1 MDSVFFVFEM
11 IGVVAFALSGAMW
24 AIRNEMDVLGVC
36 VLGAT
41 TAVGGGILRD
51 LMLGITPPTMLVNPT
66 AALIAVGVSVLV
78 FLPFTQRLL
87 RGSSHLIYE
96 RLMLL
101 ADSIGLTVFTVMGV
115 NVGSARLETQSIFA
129 CSFLG
134 VLTGVG
140 GGVMRDVMSRSKPY
154 IFVKHFYAC
163 AAIIGALVCAVL
175 NRVFGEL
182 LATVIGFV
190 LILTLRLL
198 AATFHWRLPKYTVKQ
213 TANKRMPKTTVDL
226 QNSKKESIKNK

>member
-24 AIRNEMDVLGVC
+24 AIRQEMDVLGVC

-41 TAVGGGILRD
+41 TAVGGGIVRD

-66 AALIAVGVSVLV
+66 AALIAIGVSILV
-78 FLPFTQRLL
+78 FLPFMQRLL
-87 RGSSHLIYE
+87 RGGSNHIYE

-101 ADSIGLTVFTVMGV
+101 ADSIGLAVFTVTGV
-115 NVGSARLETQSIFA
+115 SVGFANLASPSIFA
-129 CSFLG
+129 CTFLG

-163 AAIIGALVCAVL
+163 AAIIGALVCSVL
-175 NRVFGEL
+175 HPLTGEFW
-182 LATVIGFV
+182 ATLIGFV
-190 LILTLRLL
+190 LILSLRLL
-198 AATFHWRLPKYTVKQ
+198 AAAFHWSLPKHTNAPQSTEK
-213 TANKRMPKTTVDL
+213 A
-226 QNSKKESIKNK
+226 S

>member
-1 MDSVFFVFEM
+1 MDSVFFIFEM

-24 AIRNEMDVLGVC
+24 AIRQEMDVLGVC

-41 TAVGGGILRD
+41 TAVGGGIVRD

-66 AALIAVGVSVLV
+66 AALIAVSVSILV
-78 FLPFTQRLL
+78 FLPVSQRILSG
-87 RGSSHLIYE
+87 RSRIYE
-96 RLMLL
+96 QSMLL
-101 ADSIGLTVFTVMGV
+101 ADSIGLAVFTVMGV
-115 NVGSARLETQSIFA
+115 NVGFVNLDSPSIFA
-129 CSFLG
+129 CTFLG

-163 AAIIGALVCAVL
+163 AAIIGAIVCAIL
-175 NRVFGEL
+175 NRFAGEL

-198 AATFHWRLPKYTVKQ
+198 AATLRWKLPKYK
-213 TANKRMPKTTVDL
+213 TA
-226 QNSKKESIKNK
+226 QQGAEKEQ

>member
-24 AIRNEMDVLGVC
+24 AIRQEMDVLGVC

-41 TAVGGGILRD
+41 TAVGGGIVRD

-66 AALIAVGVSVLV
+66 AALIAVGVSILI
-78 FLPFTQRLL
+78 FLPFMQRLL
-87 RGSSHLIYE
+87 HGGSNHIYE

-101 ADSIGLTVFTVMGV
+101 ADSIGLAVFTVMGV
-115 NVGSARLETQSIFA
+115 TVGFANLDSPTVFA
-129 CSFLG
+129 CTFLG

-163 AAIIGALVCAVL
+163 AAIIGALVCSL
-175 NRVFGEL
+175 LLPLIGEFW
-182 LATVIGFV
+182 ATLIGFIV
-190 LILTLRLL
+190 ILTLRLL
-198 AATFHWRLPKYTVKQ
+198 AAIFHWKLPKYKNTH
-213 TANKRMPKTTVDL
+213 NSPKKA
-226 QNSKKESIKNK
+226 S

>member
-51 LMLGITPPTMLVNPT
+51 LLLGITPPTMLVDPT
-66 AALIAVGVSVLV
+66 AAFIAVGVSLLV
-78 FLPFTQRLL
+78 FLPFSQRLL
-87 RGSSHLIYE
+87 CGRSHIIYE
-96 RLMLL
+96 RMMLL
-101 ADSIGLTVFTVMGV
+101 ADSIGLAVFTVMGV
-115 NVGSARLETQSIFA
+115 KVGVANAQSIFSA
-129 CSFLG
+129 SFLG
-134 VLTGVG
+134 VLSGVG
-140 GGVMRDVMSRSKPY
+140 GGVLRDVMSRSKPY

-163 AAIIGALVCAVL
+163 AAIIGAVACATL
-175 NRVFGEL
+175 YRFTDEL
-182 LATVIGFV
+182 LATVVGFV

-198 AATFHWRLPKYTVKQ
+198 AAIFHWRLPKYSHAK
-213 TANKRMPKTTVDL
+213 ADA
-226 QNSKKESIKNK
+226 QNDEP

>member
-24 AIRNEMDVLGVC
+24 AIRQEMDVLGVC

-41 TAVGGGILRD
+41 TAVGGGIVRD
-51 LMLGITPPTMLVNPT
+51 LMLGITPPAMLINPT
-66 AALIAVGVSVLV
+66 AALIAVGVSLLV

-87 RGSSHLIYE
+87 HGGSKHIYE
-96 RLMLL
+96 HLMLL
-101 ADSIGLTVFTVMGV
+101 ADSIGLAVFTVMGV
-115 NVGSARLETQSIFA
+115 NVGFANLESPTVFA
-129 CSFLG
+129 CTFLG

-163 AAIIGALVCAVL
+163 AAIIGALLCSVL
-175 NRVFGEL
+175 HPLTGEFW
-182 LATVIGFV
+182 ATLIGFV
-190 LILTLRLL
+190 LILSLRLL
-198 AATFHWRLPKYTVKQ
+198 AAAFHWKLPKYGHTPTDTPKKQ
-213 TANKRMPKTTVDL
+213 
-226 QNSKKESIKNK
+226 

>member
-24 AIRNEMDVLGVC
+24 AIRQEMDVLGVC

-41 TAVGGGILRD
+41 TAVGGGIVRD

-66 AALIAVGVSVLV
+66 AALIAIGVSILV
-78 FLPFTQRLL
+78 FLPFMQRLL
-87 RGSSHLIYE
+87 RGGSNHIYE

-101 ADSIGLTVFTVMGV
+101 ADSIGLAVFTVMGV
-115 NVGSARLETQSIFA
+115 TVGFANLDNPTVFA
-129 CSFLG
+129 CTFLG

-163 AAIIGALVCAVL
+163 AAIIGALICTIL
-175 NRVFGEL
+175 HPLTGEFWSTL
-182 LATVIGFV
+182 IGFAV
-190 LILTLRLL
+190 ILTLRLL
-198 AATFHWRLPKYTVKQ
+198 AATLRWKLPKYTNAPQ
-213 TANKRMPKTTVDL
+213 STE
-226 QNSKKESIKNK
+226 KES

>member
-1 MDSVFFVFEM
+1 MDSVFFIFEM

-41 TAVGGGILRD
+41 TAVGGGIVRD
-51 LMLGITPPTMLVNPT
+51 LMLGITPPTMLVDPT
-66 AALIAVGVSVLV
+66 AALIAVGVSILV
-78 FLPFTQRLL
+78 FLPCTQRLL
-87 RGSSHLIYE
+87 RGGSKHIYE
-96 RLMLL
+96 HLMLL
-101 ADSIGLTVFTVMGV
+101 ADSIGLAVFTVMGV
-115 NVGSARLETQSIFA
+115 NVGFVNLDTPSIFA

-163 AAIIGALVCAVL
+163 AALIGAVACAVL
-175 NRVFGEL
+175 NRYVGEFF
-182 LATVIGFV
+182 ATVVGFV
-190 LILTLRLL
+190 LILALRLL
-198 AATFHWRLPKYTVKQ
+198 AATFHWRLPKYGHMPTDAPKKQ
-213 TANKRMPKTTVDL
+213 
-226 QNSKKESIKNK
+226 